1 MRTVE
6 RRSIEGS
13 TKQKL
18 QTAFS
23 RVGERRFSG
32 YAVDP
37 ANLDQRFTIEI
48 TVDGYVVRVVRAD
61 SYVHELAQKSLGDGF
76 YGFSVSLDAR
86 VVSGGGVAAA
96 RLANLGTDVGPV
108 IALERP
114 SPPPLQQKGR
124 VRCAGSADCAFPAGS
139 TQTKI
144 LQR

>member
-6 RRSIEGS
+6 RRSIQGS
-13 TKQKL
+13 TKQQL

-61 SYVHELAQKSLGDGF
+61 SYVHELAQQVIGRWLLWV
-76 YGFSVSLDAR
+76 FSFAR
-86 VVSGGGVAAA
+86 CSRCERRRRGGGAA
-96 RLANLGTDVGPV
+96 G
-108 IALERP
+108 
-114 SPPPLQQKGR
+114 
-124 VRCAGSADCAFPAGS
+124 
-139 TQTKI
+139 
-144 LQR
+144 